1 MVSKISLKIVTIDME
16 KNINKNKIWIYV
28 LTVYFICFCFR
39 FLEYFLIRTDSTFFG
54 EAFIHKLLGIIVLFV
69 TAGFL
74 YITPGEMGFL
84 RSKFSKNLLRGFLLG
99 LLCYFLAYTVEII
112 IVQNLG
118 EFDKLS
124 LFVTSYSVNGNLG
137 NHTEAIFFIICI
149 FGNII
154 NVVMEEGVFR
164 GLFQNLFERRYSF
177 WPSAIFASLLFGLWH
192 CVGPIRSFTDGD
204 SNRMQLIMN
213 LLILIG
219 SSSLIGLKYAMLSKI
234 TGSLYAGMADHFVNN
249 TIINILHVVSIS
261 EIDQLQTIRISIA
274 QTVSFII
281 VFIVYYSKTIN
292 GCKK

>member
-1 MVSKISLKIVTIDME
+1 ME

-219 SSSLIGLKYAMLSKI
+219 SSTLIGLKYAMLSKI

>member
-1 MVSKISLKIVTIDME
+1 ME

-99 LLCYFLAYTVEII
+99 LFCYFLAYTVEII

-219 SSSLIGLKYAMLSKI
+219 SSTLIGLKYAMLAKI

-261 EIDQLQTIRISIA
+261 EIDQLQIIRISIA

>member
-1 MVSKISLKIVTIDME
+1 ME

-28 LTVYFICFCFR
+28 LTGYFICFCFR

-219 SSSLIGLKYAMLSKI
+219 SSTLIGLKYAMLAKI

-261 EIDQLQTIRISIA
+261 EIDQLQIIRISIA

>member
-1 MVSKISLKIVTIDME
+1 MK
-16 KNINKNKIWIYV
+16 NKNTIWLQVLLIY
-28 LTVYFICFCFR
+28 LICFCFR
-39 FLEYFLIRTDSTFFG
+39 FIEYFFIRTDSTFFG
-54 EAFIHKLLGIIVLFV
+54 EAFIHKLLGIVVLFV
-69 TAGFL
+69 SAHLLLIKPVEIGFSHNKLPQNLLKGFL
-74 YITPGEMGFL
+74 F
-84 RSKFSKNLLRGFLLG
+84 G
-99 LLCYFLAYTVEII
+99 LCCYTIAYAVEII
-112 IVQNLG
+112 ILKNAG
-118 EFDKLS
+118 SFEKLS

-137 NHTEAIFFIICI
+137 NHTEAVFFLICI
-149 FGNII
+149 LGNII

-164 GLFQNLFERRYSF
+164 GLFQKLFERKYSF
-177 WPSAIFASLLFGLWH
+177 WPSAIFASILFGLWH
-192 CVGPIRSFTDGD
+192 CVGPIRSFADGD
-204 SNRMQLIMN
+204 SNRLQLIMN

-219 SSSLIGLKYAMLSKI
+219 SSTLIGLKYAMLSKI

>member
-1 MVSKISLKIVTIDME
+1 ME

-192 CVGPIRSFTDGD
+192 CVGPIRSFTEGD

-219 SSSLIGLKYAMLSKI
+219 SSTLIGLKYAMLSKI

-261 EIDQLQTIRISIA
+261 EIDQLQIIRISIA

>member
-1 MVSKISLKIVTIDME
+1 ME

-164 GLFQNLFERRYSF
+164 GLFQNLLERRHSF

-204 SNRMQLIMN
+204 SNRMQLIMK

-219 SSSLIGLKYAMLSKI
+219 SSTLIGLKYAMLAKI

>member
-149 FGNII
+149 LGNII

-219 SSSLIGLKYAMLSKI
+219 SSTLIGLKYAMLAKI

-261 EIDQLQTIRISIA
+261 EMDQLQTIRISIA